1 MTYWVGV
8 QSVGQK
14 MYVIPQTEDQDYL
27 FSSWQSWIEAGLLAL
42 SSHLEA
48 GQWIYVFYNLFVK
61 FSSNFLSGSVDGKK
75 KQISLPG
82 FVWSQETGAC
92 LGCSDLWSQQ
102 QFACCPSYS
111 QHLHTTTITTPGLA
125 GRSDCRLQTAAIDF
139 TTASQLGV
147 SAKVGIEQ
155 TLQFWFILRSVL
167 HVKYYS
173 WLVWRCYLI
182 SVQPYEPDRFLMSGM
197 LLTGL
202 CLPGR
207 GMRG

>member
-61 FSSNFLSGSVDGKK
+61 FSSNFLSSSVDGKK

-125 GRSDCRLQTAAIDF
+125 GRSDCRLQTADCSHWFYYGKSVGGLSQGWYRTNF
-139 TTASQLGV
+139 T
-147 SAKVGIEQ
+147 
-155 TLQFWFILRSVL
+155 VL
-167 HVKYYS
+167 IYS
-173 WLVWRCYLI
+173 
-182 SVQPYEPDRFLMSGM
+182 P
-197 LLTGL
+197 L
-202 CLPGR
+202 CFTC
-207 GMRG
+207 